1 MRGQIA
7 LISEHASPL
16 SVLGGVDCGGQN
28 LYVAKVAK
36 SLSSLGYEVDVF
48 TRRDDDQLPEVVE
61 WDQGIRVLYV
71 PAGPPRYIRKED
83 LYPFMQEFTEY
94 MVRFCRHQRKAY
106 DLIHANFW
114 MSGLV
119 AAEMKRRLGIPFVIT
134 FHALGRVRRLHQQQA
149 DGFPDVRFSVEDRL
163 VAEADRLI
171 AEAPQDAG
179 DLIRLYGADPSR
191 IVIVPCGFD
200 PEELWPLDKASA
212 RTAIGLPADE
222 GIILHVG
229 RMVPRKGI
237 DTVIRAYARFL
248 VDHDAPTRL
257 LVVGGESD
265 EPDPERTPEIGR
277 LQRLAHELGVQDR
290 VCFVGRRGRSHL
302 KYYYSAADV
311 FVTTPWY
318 EPFGITPLEAMAC
331 GTPVIAANVG
341 GLKFS
346 VRDGETGYL
355 VPPGDPDALAER
367 FRLLYSSPTLLRVF
381 GQQAVQ
387 RVNELFTWGHVAE
400 GLSKLYGEV
409 MLEGGMKRDAALST
423 SVDRAM
429 DQAIDALQEAKR
441 RLRHPLTEAA
451 VRLGD
456 CFSRGG
462 RVLVY
467 GQGAS
472 AQDAE
477 DWASG
482 LTSRLV
488 SHPGWPAIALRD
500 AAETSWNAADRHL
513 LRQVD
518 TLGRSDDVLVGVCAT
533 AMPPSVIACLRQ
545 ARMAGLQRILLCGA
559 DSAGLDDLA
568 DVVLDVPLTELRD
581 VRHVHRLVLHILLD
595 LIQERMASADRRRA
609 DRQSL
614 PSVLDWPRRGK
625 EGPSGPRRRQLI
637 NVTGKTIPPS

>member
-16 SVLGGVDCGGQN
+16 SLLGGVDCGGQN

-36 SLSSLGYEVDVF
+36 ALSALGYEVDVF
-48 TRRDDDQLPEVVE
+48 TRRDGEQLPEMVE
-61 WDQGIRVLYV
+61 WDQGIRVFFV
-71 PAGPPRYIRKED
+71 PAGPPRFIRKED
-83 LYPFMQEFTEY
+83 LYPFMAEFTEY
-94 MVRFCRHQRKAY
+94 MVRFCRHQRKTY

-119 AAEMKRRLGIPFVIT
+119 AADMKRRLGIPFVIT

-149 DGFPDVRFSVEDRL
+149 DGFPDVRFEVEDRL

-200 PEELWPLDKASA
+200 PEEFWPLDKASA
-212 RTAIGLPADE
+212 RAAIGLAPDQAL
-222 GIILHVG
+222 ILHVG

-237 DTVIRAYARFL
+237 DTVIRAFARFL
-248 VDHDAPTRL
+248 EDHEASTKL
-257 LVVGGESD
+257 LIVGGESD
-265 EPDPERTPEIGR
+265 EPDPELTPEIGR
-277 LQRLAHELGVQDR
+277 LQRLAVELKVDDR
-290 VCFVGRRGRSHL
+290 VVFVGRRGRNQL
-302 KYYYSAADV
+302 KYYYSAADL

-355 VPPGDPDALAER
+355 VPPDDPDALADR
-367 FRLLYSSPTLLRVF
+367 FRLLYSSPALLRVF
-381 GQQAVQ
+381 GQQSIQ
-387 RVNELFTWGHVAE
+387 RVNELFTWGHVAD
-400 GLSKLYGEV
+400 GLAKVYGEV
-409 MLEGGMKRDAALST
+409 VLEGGLRRDAALAA
-423 SVDRAM
+423 SVDRAI
-429 DQAIDALQEAKR
+429 DQAVDVLQEAKR
-441 RLRHPLTEAA
+441 RLRMPLTEAA
-451 VRLGD
+451 VRLAD

-467 GQGAS
+467 GQGDSATDAEEWAS
-472 AQDAE
+472 AVT
-477 DWASG
+477 G
-482 LTSRLV
+482 RLT

-500 AAETSWNAADRHL
+500 AAPAAWHGADRHL

-518 TLGRSDDVLVGVCAT
+518 TLGRSDDVLVGICAT
-533 AMPPSVIACLRQ
+533 ALPPSVIACLRQ
-545 ARMAGLQRILLCGA
+545 ARVAGLQRILFAGA
-559 DSAGLDDLA
+559 DQDDLGDLA
-568 DVVLDVPLTELRD
+568 DVMLDVPLTMVRE
-581 VRHVHRLVLHILLD
+581 VRHVQRLLLHILLD
-595 LIQERMASADRRRA
+595 LVQERMSEALDRRRG
-609 DRQSL
+609 DRQTV
-614 PSVLDWPRRGK
+614 PSVLDWPRKTKDG
-625 EGPSGPRRRQLI
+625 STSTRRRQLI
-637 NVTGKTIPPS
+637 NVTGKAIPP

>member
-16 SVLGGVDCGGQN
+16 SLLGGVDCGGQN

-36 SLSSLGYEVDVF
+36 ALSSLGYTVDVF
-48 TRRDDDQLPEVVE
+48 TRRDDDALPDMVE
-61 WDQGIRVLYV
+61 WEQGIRVCYV
-71 PAGPPRYIRKED
+71 PAGPARSIRKED
-83 LYPFMQEFTEY
+83 LYPFMEEFTEY

-106 DLIHANFW
+106 DLVHANFW

-134 FHALGRVRRLHQQQA
+134 FHALGRVRRLHQQHA
-149 DGFPDVRFSVEDRL
+149 DGFPDVRFAVEDRL

-212 RTAIGLPADE
+212 RTTIGLPPEE
-222 GIILHVG
+222 GMILHVG

-237 DTVIRAYARFL
+237 DTVIRGYARF
-248 VDHDAPTRL
+248 VADQDAPPRL
-257 LVVGGESD
+257 VIVGGESD

-277 LQRLAHELGVQDR
+277 LVRLAAELGVQENIR
-290 VCFVGRRGRSHL
+290 FVGRRGRSQL
-302 KYYYSAADV
+302 KYYYSAADM

-355 VPPGDPDALAER
+355 VPPGDPEALAER
-367 FRLLYSSPTLLRVF
+367 FRLLYSSPALLRVF
-381 GQQAVQ
+381 GQQGIQ
-387 RVNELFTWGHVAE
+387 RVNELFTWSTVAE
-400 GLSKLYGEV
+400 GLSRVYGEV
-409 MLEGGMKRDAALST
+409 MLEGGMRRDALLAS

-429 DQAIDALQEAKR
+429 DQAIDALQETKR
-441 RLRHPLTEAA
+441 RLRRPLIEAA

-456 CFSRGG
+456 CLSRGG

-467 GQGAS
+467 GQGDS
-472 AQDAE
+472 AHDAE
-477 DWASG
+477 EWAAR
-482 LTSRLV
+482 LTARLA
-488 SHPGWPAIALRD
+488 SHSGWPAIALRD
-500 AAETSWNAADRHL
+500 APAMAWHASDRHL

-518 TLGRSDDVLVGVCAT
+518 TLGHSDDVFLGICAG
-533 AMPPSVIACLRQ
+533 ALPPSVIACLRQ
-545 ARMAGLQRILLCGA
+545 ARVAGLQRILLSCSDHDA
-559 DSAGLDDLA
+559 FDDLT
-568 DVVLDVPLTELRD
+568 DVTLDVPLTEMRD
-581 VRHVHRLVLHILLD
+581 VKHVHRLLLHMLLD
-595 LIQERMASADRRRA
+595 LIDERVAAVDRRRS
-609 DRQSL
+609 DRQSVS
-614 PSVLDWPRRGK
+614 SVLDWPKKTTDSAGT
-625 EGPSGPRRRQLI
+625 RRRHLI
-637 NVTGKTIPPS
+637 NLTGKAIPP

>member
-16 SVLGGVDCGGQN
+16 SLLGGVDCGGQN

-36 SLSSLGYEVDVF
+36 ALSAQGYEVDVF
-48 TRRDDDQLPEVVE
+48 TRRDDDQLPDMVE
-61 WDQGIRVLYV
+61 WDHGIRVVYV
-71 PAGPPRYIRKED
+71 LAGPPRYIRKED
-83 LYPFMQEFTEY
+83 LYPFMEEFTEY

-106 DLIHANFW
+106 DLVHANFW

-149 DGFPDVRFSVEDRL
+149 DGFPDVRFAVEDRL

-179 DLIRLYGADPSR
+179 DLIRLYGADPAR

-200 PEELWPLDKASA
+200 PEELWPLDKSSA
-212 RTAIGLPADE
+212 RTTIGVPADE

-237 DTVIRAYARFL
+237 DNVIRAYAGFL
-248 VDHDAPTRL
+248 NDHAGRTRL
-257 LVVGGESD
+257 LIVGGESD

-277 LQRLAHELGVQDR
+277 LQRVAAELRVLDR
-290 VCFVGRRGRSHL
+290 VCFVGRRGRSQL
-302 KYYYSAADV
+302 KYYYSAADL

-355 VPPGDPDALAER
+355 VPPGDPAALADR
-367 FRLLYSSPTLLRVF
+367 FRMLYSSPALLRVF
-381 GQQAVQ
+381 GQQAIQ
-387 RVNELFTWGHVAE
+387 RVNEMFTWAHVAE
-400 GLSKLYGEV
+400 GLAKVYGEV
-409 MLEGGMKRDAALST
+409 MLEGGMKRDTLLTT
-423 SVDRAM
+423 SVDREI
-429 DQAIDALQEAKR
+429 DQAIEALQEVKR
-441 RLRHPLTEAA
+441 RLRRPLTEAA

-456 CFSRGG
+456 CLTRGG

-467 GQGAS
+467 GQGDS

-477 DWASG
+477 EWASL
-482 LTSRLV
+482 LTGRLL

-500 AAETSWNAADRHL
+500 AGGTGWQSSDRHL

-518 TLGRSDDVLVGVCAT
+518 TLGRSDDVFLGLCAP
-533 AMPPSVIACLRQ
+533 AIPPSMIACLRQ
-545 ARMAGLQRILLCGA
+545 ARLAGLQRILLSGS
-559 DSAGLDDLA
+559 DEDGLDDLT
-568 DVVLDVPLTELRD
+568 DVLLNVRLTDLRD
-581 VRHVHRLVLHILLD
+581 VRHVHQLLLHILLD
-595 LIQERMASADRRRA
+595 LIHERMAAAMDRRRT
-609 DRQSL
+609 DRQSV
-614 PSVLDWPRRGK
+614 PSVLDWPRRTKDGA
-625 EGPSGPRRRQLI
+625 GTRRRQLI
-637 NVTGKTIPPS
+637 NLTGKALPP

>member
-16 SVLGGVDCGGQN
+16 SLLGGVDCGGQN

-36 SLSSLGYEVDVF
+36 ARSSVGYEVDVF
-48 TRRDDDQLPEVVE
+48 TRRDSEQLPEMVE
-61 WDQGIRVLYV
+61 WDQGIRVFYV

-119 AAEMKRRLGIPFVIT
+119 AADMKRRLGIPFVIT

-149 DGFPDVRFSVEDRL
+149 DGFPDVRFTVEDRL

-200 PEELWPLDKASA
+200 PEEFWPLDKASA
-212 RTAIGLPADE
+212 RTAIGLPAED
-222 GIILHVG
+222 GMILQVG

-248 VDHDAPTRL
+248 TDHDGSTRL
-257 LVVGGESD
+257 LIVGGDSD
-265 EPDPERTPEIGR
+265 EPDPALTPEIGR
-277 LQRLAHELGVQDR
+277 LQRLAGELGVQDR
-290 VCFVGRRGRSHL
+290 VYFVGRRGRGQL
-302 KYYYSAADV
+302 KYYYSAADL

-367 FRLLYSSPTLLRVF
+367 FRLLYSSPALLRVF
-381 GQQAVQ
+381 GQHAIQ
-387 RVNELFTWGHVAE
+387 RVNELFTWTHVAD
-400 GLSKLYGEV
+400 GLAKVYGEIV
-409 MLEGGMKRDAALST
+409 LEGGLKRDVVLAT
-423 SVDRAM
+423 SADRAM
-429 DQAIDALQEAKR
+429 DQAIDALQDAKR
-441 RLRHPLTEAA
+441 RLRVPLSEAA

-456 CFSRGG
+456 CLARGG

-467 GQGAS
+467 GQGGS
-472 AQDAE
+472 VQDAE
-477 DWASG
+477 DWASLVTG
-482 LTSRLV
+482 RLA
-488 SHPGWPAIALRD
+488 SHPGWPAIALR
-500 AAETSWNAADRHL
+500 ETLGGGWHADRHL
-513 LRQVD
+513 LRQVE
-518 TLGRSDDVLVGVCAT
+518 TLGRSDDVFLGICAT
-533 AMPPSVIACLRQ
+533 ALPPSVIACLRQ
-545 ARMAGLQRILLCGA
+545 ARGAGLQRILCIGS
-559 DSAGLDDLA
+559 DHDNLDDLA
-568 DVVLDVPLTELRD
+568 DVMLDVPLAEEPD
-581 VRHVHRLVLHILLD
+581 VRHVHRILLHILLD
-595 LIQERMASADRRRA
+595 LIQERMAAALDRRCS
-609 DRQSL
+609 DRQSV
-614 PSVLDWPRRGK
+614 PSVLDWPRKAK
-625 EGPSGPRRRQLI
+625 EGAGTRRRQLI
-637 NVTGKTIPPS
+637 NVTGKTIPP

>member
-1 MRGQIA
+1 MRGQVA

-36 SLSSLGYEVDVF
+36 ALTRLGYEVDVF
-48 TRRDDDQLPEVVE
+48 TRRDGDHLPQMVD
-61 WDQGIRVLYV
+61 WDQGIRVFYV
-71 PAGPPRYIRKED
+71 PAGPPRFIRKED
-83 LYPFMQEFTEY
+83 LYPFMQDFTDY
-94 MVRFCRHQRKAY
+94 MVQFCRHQRKTY
-106 DLIHANFW
+106 DLVHANFW

-119 AAEMKRRLGIPFVIT
+119 AAEMKRRLGLPFVIT

-149 DGFPDVRFSVEDRL
+149 DGFPDMRFTIEDRL

-212 RTAIGLPADE
+212 RTSIGLPADE
-222 GIILHVG
+222 GMILHVG

-248 VDHDAPTRL
+248 ADHDRPTKL
-257 LVVGGESD
+257 LIVGGESD
-265 EPDPERTPEIGR
+265 EPDPDRTPEIGR
-277 LQRLAHELGVQDR
+277 LQRLAADLHIQDHI
-290 VCFVGRRGRSHL
+290 CFVGRRGRSDL
-302 KYYYSAADV
+302 KYYYSAADL

-355 VPPGDPDALAER
+355 VTPGDHEALAET
-367 FRLLYSSPTLLRVF
+367 FRLLYSSPPLLQLL
-381 GQQAVQ
+381 GQQAIT
-387 RVNELFTWGHVAE
+387 RVNESFTWMHVGE
-400 GLSKLYGEV
+400 GLSKVYDEV
-409 MLEGGMKRDAALST
+409 MLQCGTKRDTAVAAAM
-423 SVDRAM
+423 DRAM
-429 DQAIDALQEAKR
+429 DRAIDALCAAKR
-441 RLRHPLTEAA
+441 RLRLPMTDAA

-456 CFSRGG
+456 CLRRGG

-467 GQGAS
+467 GQADS
-472 AQDAE
+472 AE
-477 DWASG
+477 DADEWVAE
-482 LTSRLV
+482 LTGRLT
-488 SHPGWPAIALRD
+488 SHPGWPVIALRD
-500 AAETSWNAADRHL
+500 CGQKASLAGDGHL
-513 LRQVD
+513 LRQVE
-518 TLGRSDDVLVGVCAT
+518 TLGRSDDALLTICPGAV
-533 AMPPSVIACLRQ
+533 PPSIIACLRQ
-545 ARMAGLQRILLCGA
+545 ARLVGIQRIVLSGPEA
-559 DSAGLDDLA
+559 DRLQDLA
-568 DVVLDVPLTELRD
+568 DVLLDVPLADARD
-581 VRHVHRLVLHILLD
+581 VRHVHKFLLHVLLD
-595 LIQERMASADRRRA
+595 LVQERMAAGERRP
-609 DRQSL
+609 DPHGV

-625 EGPSGPRRRQLI
+625 TGAGTRRRQLI
-637 NVTGKTIPPS
+637 NTTGKMIPP

>member
-7 LISEHASPL
+7 LISDHASPL
-16 SVLGGVDCGGQN
+16 SLLGGIDCGGQN

-36 SLSSLGYEVDVF
+36 ALSTLGYEVDVF
-48 TRRDDDQLPEVVE
+48 TRRDGDQLPEMVE
-61 WDQGIRVLYV
+61 WDQGIRVFYV
-71 PAGPPRYIRKED
+71 PAGPPRYVRKED
-83 LYPFMQEFTEY
+83 LYPFMQEFTDY
-94 MVRFCRHQRKAY
+94 MVRFCRHQRKTY
-106 DLIHANFW
+106 DLVHANFW

-119 AAEMKRRLGIPFVIT
+119 AAEMKCRLGMPFVIT

-149 DGFPDVRFSVEDRL
+149 DGFPDVRFAVEDRL

-212 RTAIGLPADE
+212 RTAIGLPAEE
-222 GIILHVG
+222 GMILHVG

-248 VDHDAPTRL
+248 EDHKAPIKL
-257 LVVGGESD
+257 LIVGGESD
-265 EPDPERTPEIGR
+265 EPDPACTPEIGR
-277 LQRLAHELGVQDR
+277 LQRLAAELGVRDQVR
-290 VCFVGRRGRSHL
+290 FVGRRGRVQL
-302 KYYYSAADV
+302 KYYYSAADL

-331 GTPVIAANVG
+331 GTPVVAANVG

-355 VPPGDPDALAER
+355 VPPGDVDALAER
-367 FRLLYSSPTLLRVF
+367 FRLMYSSPALMRMF
-381 GQQAVQ
+381 GQQAIQ
-387 RVNELFTWGHVAE
+387 RVNELFTWAHVAE

-409 MLEGGMKRDAALST
+409 VLEGGLKRDTVLAT

-429 DQAIDALQEAKR
+429 DQATEALQQAKR
-441 RLRHPLTEAA
+441 RLRTPLIEAA
-451 VRLGD
+451 VRLAD
-456 CFSRGG
+456 CLSRGG

-467 GQGAS
+467 GQGDSAQEAEEWAS
-472 AQDAE
+472 A
-477 DWASG
+477 
-482 LTSRLV
+482 LTERLP

-500 AAETSWNAADRHL
+500 TVRTAWHGADRHL

-518 TLGRSDDVLVGVCAT
+518 TLGRSDDVLLGICAS
-533 AMPPSVIACLRQ
+533 ALPPSMIACMRQ
-545 ARMAGLQRILLCGA
+545 ARLAGLQRILV
-559 DSAGLDDLA
+559 SASEHNGLNDLA
-568 DVVLDVPLTELRD
+568 DVTLDMALTEVRN
-581 VRHVHRLVLHILLD
+581 VRHVHRLLLHILLD
-595 LIQERMASADRRRA
+595 LIQERMSAALDRRRG
-609 DRQSL
+609 DRQSV
-614 PSVLDWPRRGK
+614 PSVLDWPRRTR
-625 EGPSGPRRRQLI
+625 EIAATRRRQLI
-637 NVTGKTIPPS
+637 NVTGKTILP

>member
-28 LYVAKVAK
+28 LYVGKVAK
-36 SLSSLGYEVDVF
+36 ALSALGYEVDVF
-48 TRRDDDQLPEVVE
+48 TRRDADQLPDMVE
-61 WDQGIRVLYV
+61 WEQGIRVFYV
-71 PAGPPRYIRKED
+71 PAGPARYIRKED
-83 LYPFMQEFTEY
+83 LYPFMEEFTEY

-106 DLIHANFW
+106 DLVHANFW

-179 DLIRLYGADPSR
+179 DLIRLYGADPAR

-212 RTAIGLPADE
+212 RTTLGIPAEE

-237 DTVIRAYARFL
+237 DTVIRAYAQFL
-248 VDHDAPTRL
+248 TDHAAPTRL
-257 LVVGGESD
+257 LIVGGESD
-265 EPDPERTPEIGR
+265 EPDPEHTPEIGR
-277 LQRLAHELGVQDR
+277 LQRVAAELNAQER
-290 VCFVGRRGRSHL
+290 VCFVGRRGRSQL

-355 VPPGDPDALAER
+355 VPPGDPDALAD
-367 FRLLYSSPTLLRVF
+367 RLRMLYSSPALLRVF
-381 GQQAVQ
+381 GQQAIQ
-387 RVNELFTWGHVAE
+387 RVNDLFTWAHVAE
-400 GLSKLYGEV
+400 GLSKVYGEV
-409 MLEGGMKRDAALST
+409 MLEGGMRRETLLTT

-429 DQAIDALQEAKR
+429 DQAIAALQEAKR
-441 RLRHPLTEAA
+441 RLQRPLTEAV
-451 VRLGD
+451 VRVGD
-456 CFSRGG
+456 CLARGG

-467 GQGAS
+467 GHGDS
-472 AQDAE
+472 ATDAE
-477 DWASG
+477 EWATL
-482 LTSRLV
+482 LTGQLPG
-488 SHPGWPAIALRD
+488 HPGWPAIALREGGGTGWQ
-500 AAETSWNAADRHL
+500 ASDRHV

-518 TLGRSDDVLVGVCAT
+518 TLGRADDVLLGLC
-533 AMPPSVIACLRQ
+533 PPAIPPTMIACLRQ
-545 ARMAGLQRILLCGA
+545 ARLAGLQRVLLSGG
-559 DSAGLDDLA
+559 DHDGLDDLT
-568 DVVLDVPLTELRD
+568 DVMLDIPLTEVRD
-581 VRHVHRLVLHILLD
+581 VRHVHRLLLHILLD
-595 LIQERMASADRRRA
+595 LIQERMATADRRRI
-609 DRQSL
+609 DRQGV
-614 PSVLDWPRRGK
+614 PSVLDWPRRSK
-625 EGPSGPRRRQLI
+625 ETTGTRRRQLI
-637 NVTGKTIPPS
+637 NLTGKVVPP

>member
-16 SVLGGVDCGGQN
+16 SLLGGVDCGGQN

-36 SLSSLGYEVDVF
+36 ALSALGYEVDVF
-48 TRRDDDQLPEVVE
+48 TRRDGEQVPEMVE
-61 WDQGIRVLYV
+61 WDQGIRVFYV
-71 PAGPPRYIRKED
+71 PAGPARFIRKED
-83 LYPFMQEFTEY
+83 LYPFMTEFTEY

-119 AAEMKRRLGIPFVIT
+119 AADMKRRLGIPFVIT
-134 FHALGRVRRLHQQQA
+134 FHALGRVRRLHQQHA
-149 DGFPDVRFSVEDRL
+149 DGFPDVRFAVEDRL

-200 PEELWPLDKASA
+200 PEEFWPLDKASA
-212 RTAIGLPADE
+212 RTAIGLAPDQ
-222 GIILHVG
+222 GVILHVG

-237 DTVIRAYARFL
+237 DTVIRAFARF
-248 VDHDAPTRL
+248 VENHQASTKL
-257 LVVGGESD
+257 LIVGGESD
-265 EPDPERTPEIGR
+265 DPDPELTPEIGR
-277 LQRLAHELGVQDR
+277 LQRLALELNVNDR
-290 VCFVGRRGRSHL
+290 VVFVGPRGRSQL
-302 KYYYSAADV
+302 KYYYSAADL

-331 GTPVIAANVG
+331 GTPVVATNVG

-355 VPPGDPDALAER
+355 VPPDDPDAVADR
-367 FRLLYSSPTLLRVF
+367 FGLLYSSPALLRVF
-381 GQQAVQ
+381 GQQSIQ
-387 RVNELFTWGHVAE
+387 RVTELFTWGHVAD
-400 GLSKLYGEV
+400 GLAKVYGEV
-409 MLEGGMKRDAALST
+409 VLEGGRKRDPALAT

-441 RLRHPLTEAA
+441 RLRTPLTEAA
-451 VRLGD
+451 VRLAD

-467 GQGAS
+467 GQGDS

-477 DWASG
+477 EWASVVTG
-482 LTSRLV
+482 RLS

-500 AAETSWNAADRHL
+500 APAAAWHGADRHL
-513 LRQVD
+513 MRQVD
-518 TLGRSDDVLVGVCAT
+518 TLGRPDDVLVGICAT
-533 AMPPSVIACLRQ
+533 ALPPSVIACLRQ
-545 ARMAGLQRILLCGA
+545 ARAAGLQRILFAGA
-559 DSAGLDDLA
+559 DQEGLDDLT
-568 DVVLDVPLTELRD
+568 DVMLDVPLTMVRD
-581 VRHVHRLVLHILLD
+581 VRHLQRLLLHILLD
-595 LIQERMASADRRRA
+595 LAQERMSAVDRRRG
-609 DRQSL
+609 DRQSV
-614 PSVLDWPRRGK
+614 PSVLDWPRKAKDG
-625 EGPSGPRRRQLI
+625 GGAPTRRRQLI
-637 NVTGKTIPPS
+637 NVTGKAVPP